1 MQPRR
6 DPDQNYGQKLIR
18 LFALLFFSQ
27 RRYSLGELAEKLN
40 CSKQSVLRLIRDVG
54 SSVGVPVEEETSG
67 RQKYYRIRAERVSGA
82 LPMTDE
88 EWRLL
93 EMCGVFARHLLG
105 SGLFAEA
112 EQGLVKSRALVKGDG
127 SGAEWGQFAA
137 LRTGTIDFTPHEKTI
152 RTLIKGMEKKRV
164 CRVTYRAVLADRPKP
179 FYVKPLKLF
188 AYADSVYLLAR
199 MAKKPGKRYRESDFD
214 PILAVHRIRDIELTD
229 TLFER
234 PKAFDFEKSFG
245 RTFGLIKGQPFTVE
259 VEFWDWAAEYVAER
273 VWSTDQKIKQLATD
287 RIRPTFSS
295 AFEPEVLRFVLS
307 FGDCAK
313 VLAPDWLVN
322 RVRETAKNLGRLYAH

>member
-1 MQPRR
+1 MQSRR

-27 RRYSLGELAEKLN
+27 RRYSLSELAEKLN
-40 CSKQSVLRLIRDVG
+40 CSKQSVLRLVRDVG

-67 RQKYYRIRAERVSGA
+67 RQKYYRIRAERPSGA
-82 LPMTDE
+82 LPMSDE

-93 EMCGVFARHLLG
+93 EMCGAFARHLLG
-105 SGLFAEA
+105 ADLFAEA
-112 EQGLVKSRALVKGDG
+112 EQGLVKSRALVKAGG
-127 SGAEWGQFAA
+127 SGTEPGQFAA
-137 LRTGTIDFTPHEKTI
+137 LRTGTIDFTPHQKTI

-164 CRVTYRAVLADRPKP
+164 CRVTYRAALADRPKT

-199 MAKKPGKRYRESDFD
+199 MAKPPGKRYREPDFD
-214 PILAVHRIRDIELTD
+214 PILAVHRIRNVELTE

-234 PKAFDFEKSFG
+234 PETFDFEKSFNKA
-245 RTFGLIKGQPFTVE
+245 FGLIKGEPFTVE
-259 VEFWDWAAEYVAER
+259 VEIWDWAAEYVAER
-273 VWSTDQKIKQLATD
+273 VWSADQKIEQLTAD
-287 RIRPTFSS
+287 RIRLTFSS
-295 AFEPEVLRFVLS
+295 ASEPEVLRFVLS

-322 RVRETAKNLGRLYAH
+322 KVRETAQNLGRLYTH